1 MYEPL
6 PPGYGID
13 WVTMCRR
20 VPITVEVDE
29 RGRLTIPEAAREAL
43 GVTAGDPIVFDVE
56 VLSPDDAAGSTAVDV
71 TQTLGDRGRIT
82 IKPSSVRDE
91 LGIRVWV
98 ASIVSYLVAIV
109 LLWFVSRRAGVTTTA
124 DVDEL
129 LSNARERL
137 IA

>member
-1 MYEPL
+1 
-6 PPGYGID
+6 
-13 WVTMCRR
+13 MCRR

-91 LGIRVWV
+91 LGIRDRV
-98 ASIVSYLVAIV
+98 SICSLEIESLTDSVSDL
-109 LLWFVSRRAGVTTTA
+109 
-124 DVDEL
+124 
-129 LSNARERL
+129 
-137 IA
+137 